1 MNKLIDHTLLKATA
15 TTADIEKLCAE
26 AAAYSFKSVCVNP
39 CYVALAKERLD
50 GSGVLVCSVVGF
62 PLGADTIEDKRAQTR
77 AAVAAGAGEIDMV
90 INIGKALER
99 DYDYLEEEIKAVV
112 EAAEGRVVKVIIET
126 CYLTDDIKRELA
138 RLAARA
144 GAGFL
149 KTSTGF
155 GTGGATEADVRLLR
169 EELPEIIVEQSRLVR
184 EYGER
189 CVIAHRAEWLLALVA
204 HGFYEYP
211 LIL

>member
-169 EELPEIIVEQSRLVR
+169 EELPESVGVKASGGIKTKEDALRMISAGANRIGTSSGVTLVK
-184 EYGER
+184 EE
-189 CVIAHRAEWLLALVA
+189 
-204 HGFYEYP
+204 
-211 LIL
+211 